1 MHIDILKCLIIF
13 SGAIIY
19 NIFSG
24 MSSILLARNF
34 VKLGAI
40 SNGIYQIISVFIF
53 SLILKDVKTQFY
65 LLIPLF
71 IGYVVGIIISGK
83 IIEKLQLGEV
93 HIHAYIKT
101 EESYDISKKLKDQFG
116 IYSTAMKGQG
126 AYSPTTD
133 LVVATKRKEL
143 MNTINAIKQISEEYE
158 TVPKISFVDANI
170 FWKNDK

>member
-1 MHIDILKCLIIF
+1 MHIDIIKCLIIF

-34 VKLGAI
+34 VKLGAL

-71 IGYVVGIIISGK
+71 VGYVVGIIISGK

-93 HIHAYIKT
+93 HIHAYIKA
-101 EESYDISKKLKDQFG
+101 EESYDISKRLKDEFG
-116 IYSTAMKGQG
+116 IYSTAMKGYG
-126 AYSPTTD
+126 AFSP
-133 LVVATKRKEL
+133 
-143 MNTINAIKQISEEYE
+143 KQI
-158 TVPKISFVDANI
+158 
-170 FWKNDK
+170 